1 MLADTDA
8 EDNGG
13 ILSNRDKQE
22 QRRASDSSYSHAN
35 TTTNALGNKSASNMM
50 LDETQP
56 GGGPSLKLHEETEWQ
71 KQEQKNSLLRFLE
84 NQNAETL
91 KAIQHENSTFIQQC
105 RINDSRDTSFFSA
118 DLKQT

>member
-1 MLADTDA
+1 M
-8 EDNGG
+8 
-13 ILSNRDKQE
+13 
-22 QRRASDSSYSHAN
+22 
-35 TTTNALGNKSASNMM
+35 
-50 LDETQP
+50 
-56 GGGPSLKLHEETEWQ
+56 TEWQ

-105 RINDSRDTSFFSA
+105 KISNNVIAGSDSRDTSYFSA